1 MEVLRFMEAKEL
13 ERFKH
18 KLVEKKTEL
27 IALIQKTENYGRE
40 ADNDSETMDI
50 ADRATSSYTK
60 EFMFSKSNSDR
71 QLMQMITEALARIE
85 EGAFG
90 ECLNCGED
98 VESRRLEAVPWARLC
113 KNCQELAED
122 GRL

>member
-1 MEVLRFMEAKEL
+1 MQAKEID
-13 ERFKH
+13 RFRH
-18 KLVEKKTEL
+18 ILMGKKAEL

-40 ADNDSETMDI
+40 ADNESETMDI
-50 ADRATSSYTK
+50 ADKATSSYTK
-60 EFMFSKSNSDR
+60 EFMFSKSNNDR

-98 VESRRLEAVPWARLC
+98 VEIRRLEAVPWARLC
-113 KNCQELAED
+113 KNCQELAEE
-122 GRL
+122 GRI

>member
-1 MEVLRFMEAKEL
+1 MEVFRFMEAKEL
-13 ERFKH
+13 ERFKN
-18 KLVEKKTEL
+18 KLIEKKSEL

-85 EGAFG
+85 EGDFG

-98 VESRRLEAVPWARLC
+98 VESRRLEAVPWAKLC

>member
-1 MEVLRFMEAKEL
+1 MEAKEL
-13 ERFKH
+13 ERFKN
-18 KLVEKKTEL
+18 KLIEKKSEL

-85 EGAFG
+85 EGDFG

-98 VESRRLEAVPWARLC
+98 VESRRLEAVPWAKLC

>member
-1 MEVLRFMEAKEL
+1 MQAKEID
-13 ERFKH
+13 RFRQI
-18 KLVEKKTEL
+18 LQGKKAEL

-40 ADNDSETMDI
+40 ADNESETMDI
-50 ADRATSSYTK
+50 ADKATSSYTK
-60 EFMFSKSNSDR
+60 EFMFSKSNNDR

-98 VESRRLEAVPWARLC
+98 VEIRRLEAVPWARLC
-113 KNCQELAED
+113 KNCQELAEE
-122 GRL
+122 GRI